1 MSKPYVVSSH
11 DIHKDSEYAEWI
23 VELKERFRRTQVKA
37 AVKVNSEQ
45 LLFNWQ
51 LGADLVI
58 RKAEEKWGS
67 GIVEQVSLDLKE
79 AFPKAKGFSTTNLWY
94 MKKWYLFYES
104 KAEKLQQLAGELE
117 SGFDGKD
124 AALMQIADAPKI
136 QQPVGEFP
144 FPSVFA
150 YVPWGH
156 HIAIITKCKSV
167 EEAMYYIGRTIEEAW
182 SRSALENAI
191 GADFFHVSGRAVSNF
206 KDVLPAAQ
214 SQLAQ
219 EITKG
224 TYDLGFIELPPKYDE
239 KALESALERNI
250 TRFLL
255 ELGTEFAFVGRQKEI
270 VVSGKTRK
278 IDMLFYHIR
287 LKCYVVVELKVKP
300 FEPEFAGKL
309 NYYVNAVDELLKT
322 EYENPT
328 IGLLICKSK
337 DDTDVQW
344 AFKGIETPMGVATY
358 GNIKIEDV
366 KAQLP
371 TDEQI
376 QEQIRMAEEEFRLE
390 MSQADGKNAGDG
402 NVSEPT

>member
-11 DIHKDSEYAEWI
+11 DIHKDSEYAGWI
-23 VELKERFRRTQVKA
+23 VELKERFRRTQAKA

-206 KDVLPAAQ
+206 KDVLPAVQ

-255 ELGTEFAFVGRQKEI
+255 ELGTGFAFVGRQKEI

-337 DDTDVQW
+337 NDTDVQW

>member
-1 MSKPYVVSSH
+1 MYR
-11 DIHKDSEYAEWI
+11 
-23 VELKERFRRTQVKA
+23 ERCGGLRR
-37 AVKVNSEQ
+37 
-45 LLFNWQ
+45 
-51 LGADLVI
+51 GA
-58 RKAEEKWGS
+58 W
-67 GIVEQVSLDLKE
+67 
-79 AFPKAKGFSTTNLWY
+79 
-94 MKKWYLFYES
+94 
-104 KAEKLQQLAGELE
+104 
-117 SGFDGKD
+117 
-124 AALMQIADAPKI
+124 
-136 QQPVGEFP
+136 
-144 FPSVFA
+144 
-150 YVPWGH
+150 
-156 HIAIITKCKSV
+156 
-167 EEAMYYIGRTIEEAW
+167 
-182 SRSALENAI
+182 
-191 GADFFHVSGRAVSNF
+191 
-206 KDVLPAAQ
+206 
-214 SQLAQ
+214 
-219 EITKG
+219 
-224 TYDLGFIELPPKYDE
+224 
-239 KALESALERNI
+239 
-250 TRFLL
+250 
-255 ELGTEFAFVGRQKEI
+255 VGRQKEI